1 MDHSIAYVAIALCL
15 VAIAAGL
22 NYARLGF
29 TRKRRDYRMSQAL
42 RRGLELPDGV
52 QLRCGPRVI
61 QWQSCETGSMRL
73 S

>member
-15 VAIAAGL
+15 VAIAA
-22 NYARLGF
+22 GF